1 LSAKGEVFFPPRSS
15 ATEDEHFDFFSEQQD
30 PSDLQ
35 QSLQILVQLGV
46 GQQGAF
52 AGQHSLQCFWQGSA

>member
-30 PSDLQ
+30 SSDLQ
-35 QSLQILVQLGV
+35 HSLQTLVQLGV
-46 GQQGAF
+46 GQQGAL
-52 AGQHSLQCFWQGSA
+52 AGQHSLHCLRQGSA

>member
-30 PSDLQ
+30 SSDLQ
-35 QSLQILVQLGV
+35 HLLQTLVQLEV
-46 GQQGAF
+46 GQQGAL
-52 AGQHSLQCFWQGSA
+52 AGQHSLHCLWHGSA